1 MKNMQLCCF
10 VIILCK
16 SLGWKSLKINDWN
29 QVWRLTENS
38 HYLWLHC
45 FPLVLYIGTVKLN
58 KIIFFPRTYSLNS
71 IQTLLFMWLVH
82 PTRSTLRI
90 LFMSSW
96 LGISNSFVFRLKDC
110 VCVCVRACERA
121 HAHAYNPVTK
131 AVVTDTQGLTDRRW
145 LKNASGCIRGSIATV
160 WAVCSGSIKLIL
172 RSPHQK
178 IRYCPLSLQ
187 DKASSCYSEH
197 CRVGHDHLHFT
208 SPSLV

>member
-145 LKNASGCIRGSIATV
+145 LKNASGCISVSSVFREHQTDSQVPTPKDQVLSTLLAGQSVLVLQWTLQ
-160 WAVCSGSIKLIL
+160 SGAW
-172 RSPHQK
+172 
-178 IRYCPLSLQ
+178 PL
-187 DKASSCYSEH
+187 AF
-197 CRVGHDHLHFT
+197 HF
-208 SPSLV
+208 PFPCLE